1 MELVNVLYIL
11 VAVLFCGTV
20 FAWVNVFLEFKNMCR
35 TCGTEGGNIL
45 WSKCFW
51 GALFF
56 TLAFVL
62 SVYAT
67 YLVR

>member
-1 MELVNVLYIL
+1 MELINVLYLL
-11 VAVLFCGTV
+11 VTVLFGGTV
-20 FAWVNVFLEFKNMCR
+20 FAWVNVFLEFTKVCKACN
-35 TCGTEGGNIL
+35 TEGVNIF

-51 GALFF
+51 GAMFF
-56 TLAFVL
+56 TLSFIL

>member
-1 MELVNVLYIL
+1 MELINVLYLL
-11 VAVLFCGTV
+11 VIVLFGGTV
-20 FAWVNVFLEFKNMCR
+20 FAWVNVFLEFKNICE
-35 TCGTEGGNIL
+35 TCGAENGNIL

-51 GALFF
+51 GAIFF
-56 TLAFVL
+56 TTSFML